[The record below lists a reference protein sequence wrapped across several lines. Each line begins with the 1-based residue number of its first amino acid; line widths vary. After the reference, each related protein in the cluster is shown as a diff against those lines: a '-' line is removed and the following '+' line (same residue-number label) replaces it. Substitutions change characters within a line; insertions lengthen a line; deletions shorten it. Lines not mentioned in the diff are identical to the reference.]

1 LSEGI
6 VSEREPKK
14 PFRLDAQQVP
24 VGQGDADVDLE
35 QAVRIEHELGLVGG
49 ERRGPTGRSESGLE
63 GRVCE
68 GSGEHDEVCERAL
81 PVGVDA
87 AALGHRQCRPQPDP
101 QLAHLEEVGGG
112 GVVVSGGVAA
122 LAGVPLT
129 VGAAW
134 STGVGLGGVLDA
146 SAVVVATDRVPRDA
160 RIVAR
165 DAREV
170 SVVGDLVAVPIRVR
184 SQRAQ
189 GREALGGRTPVPLVL
204 LTERADYPVLPVVQR
219 GEAGIDQRT
228 GRLLEAKDLSGVHVV
243 LGRRAGGGHRHVL
256 TDGAED
262 PRARVV
268 PDGQVPVV
276 VRDRKVAGGDV
287 GARAAGMGLHVH
299 PPVVAARIE
308 AQIGGL
314 VFGHREDGAGA
325 QVAPGRVVREHEQV
339 VADGALTD
347 FEHPASDVEVV
358 RDDDEL

>member
-1 LSEGI
+1 LGEGI

-14 PFRLDAQQVP
+14 AQDVQRLDAQQVP

-49 ERRGPTGRSESGLE
+49 ERRGPAGRSESGLE

-101 QLAHLEEVGGG
+101 QLAHLEEV
-112 GVVVSGGVAA
+112 
-122 LAGVPLT
+122 T